1 MVGKTSGARGDA
13 VDADA
18 DIDRTADIPLGVVR
32 PSTRPPRDKP
42 STSSLGS
49 STRPPSQRSHRPD
62 VGRRLAHIPDA
73 DDTPGSASHRSAVAA
88 WLATDAGAPAAAP
101 ASRTGRTR
109 QERAPSAA
117 SHRHRADD
125 TASVRERISHADRA
139 EVLSA
144 KALSSSSRLLWPGR
158 TEHAPLLADAG
169 PDAAKTW
176 ERVAHWRERHAH
188 APVGEGAA
196 LSLRKS
202 TSFLQ
207 GAARAAEAPAA
218 GLTRRTGPAGEAAP
232 TPARR
237 QAPAAAWHNA
247 DSPLRNVLR
256 WLGEE
261 DLAWAVGWLGLG
273 VLLLVK
279 ALVALGGYSGR
290 ATPPM
295 YGDLEAQ
302 RHWME
307 LTLHLPP
314 RQWYTY
320 DLPYWGLDYPPLTAW
335 VSWACGW
342 VATRFAAL
350 RPSFALHTSRGAESP
365 ALIVFLRASV
375 WVLEALVYVP
385 AVNAFVERRLAGRS
399 SRARDVA
406 RYTVLL
412 QPALLLVDHG
422 HFQYNSVMLGL
433 STLSFALLYSKLP
446 NVHVGAS
453 GAASGDAPGA
463 ASVQRMLL
471 DSLSRQI
478 SYEYVLAAVFF
489 SLSLCFKQMALYYA
503 PAVFAIM
510 LGRCVGLARTAH
522 PARGAWLLG
531 GLAAATTAVF
541 LVAFLPW
548 VQDAGSLRQ
557 CLVRIFPLERG
568 LFEDKVANVWCAL
581 SVLPVGRYKLHRA
594 LGVATLAKLSLGATL
609 AALLPG
615 CVLLFRA
622 SIATVRLELIHDD
635 AQAAQVVER
644 VRQRSG
650 TSVASGRV
658 TASQH
663 ARSVRES
670 VAAQSAAASAHESS
684 RGSDRRST
692 ASGSLL
698 AGSTSTWVAGGAP
711 RPRPVVPT
719 PAAAPR
725 APSASLSPAAALLP
739 YTLLS
744 TSLAFFLLGF
754 QTHEKS
760 VLLPLLPLTLLM
772 TTKGDR
778 TGAGAAQDDWEWAVL
793 ANNAGMFGYVRD

>member
-32 PSTRPPRDKP
+32 PRTRPPRDKP

-73 DDTPGSASHRSAVAA
+73 DDAPSSASHRSAIEA
-88 WLATDAGAPAAAP
+88 WLATDASAPAAAP
-101 ASRTGRTR
+101 ASRSGRTR

-125 TASVRERISHADRA
+125 TASVRERISRADRT

-158 TEHAPLLADAG
+158 TESASLLADAG

-188 APVGEGAA
+188 APTGEGAP

-207 GAARAAEAPAA
+207 GAARAADAPAA
-218 GLTRRTGPAGEAAP
+218 GGARRTAPAPEAARA
-232 TPARR
+232 PARR
-237 QAPAAAWHNA
+237 MAPATAWHNA

-256 WLGEE
+256 WLGDE
-261 DLAWAVGWLGLG
+261 DLAWAVGWLGFG
-273 VLLLVK
+273 ALLLVK

-295 YGDLEAQ
+295 HGDLEAQ

-314 RQWYTY
+314 REWYTY

-342 VATRFAAL
+342 IATRFAVL
-350 RPSFALHTSRGAESP
+350 RPSFALGTSRGAESP
-365 ALIVFLRASV
+365 ALVVFLRASV
-375 WVLEALVYVP
+375 WALEALIYVP
-385 AVNAFVERRLAGRS
+385 AVRVFLDRRLAGRS
-399 SRARDVA
+399 TRARDVA

-446 NVHVGAS
+446 NVHVSAA
-453 GAASGDAPGA
+453 GAAPGDAG
-463 ASVQRMLL
+463 VQRLLL

-510 LGRCVGLARTAH
+510 LGRCVGLMRTAH
-522 PARGAWLLG
+522 PARGVWLLG

-541 LVAFLPW
+541 LVMFLPW
-548 VQDAGSLRQ
+548 VQDARSLRQ
-557 CLVRIFPLERG
+557 CLVRIFPLARG

-581 SVLPVGRYKLHRA
+581 GMLPVGRYKVHRA
-594 LGVATLAKLSLGATL
+594 LSVAALAKLSLGATL
-609 AALLPG
+609 VALLPG

-622 SIATVRLELIHDD
+622 SVATVRLESIHDD

-650 TSVASGRV
+650 TSVASGRGA
-658 TASQH
+658 ASQR

-692 ASGSLL
+692 TSGSLL

-711 RPRPVVPT
+711 RPRPVVHAPT
-719 PAAAPR
+719 PAPR

-793 ANNAGMFGYVRD
+793 ANNAGVFGYVCD